1 MPAGPGFLAGG
12 GETGELMRAH
22 NWSETAIGSPESWPQ
37 SLKTVVR
44 LVLSS
49 SHPMLIWW
57 GPDLVQFYNDA
68 YFPTLIPDRH
78 PSALGQNG
86 QACWPEIWD
95 MVGPQ
100 IEQVMA
106 GLGPTWHE
114 NQLVPIIRN
123 GRLEDAYWT
132 YSFNPIDEPG
142 APNGVGGVLVVSQ
155 ETTALVL
162 AKQHRASDAERQRFL
177 FERAPGFTTILHGPD
192 LVFEFVN
199 ESYARLFGDRD
210 FIGRTV
216 REVFPDLAGQGFY
229 ELLERTYATGERYI
243 AKHIPIRLQAS
254 PDAGAEQFF
263 LDFIYEPVRDEA
275 GAVTGL
281 FIQGHDVTAAH
292 VAQQAMHARERRHEF
307 WIALDEA
314 LRHLADPRDI
324 MATAAERLGR
334 HLRAGRCGYSEIDP
348 TGRFITV
355 ERDWSDGTVP
365 TAAGRWGL
373 EDFPSTLT
381 ADYRAGRTVRMDD
394 VRSDPRVSPEAAAAY
409 VAVGIGA
416 QLTVPLV
423 KDGRLVAGLFV
434 HHARAHPWTDE
445 DETLVRVVAERT
457 WSSVERARAE
467 TLLRELNETL
477 EQRIAER
484 IEAARQSE
492 ARFRGIFD
500 STSQLI
506 GLFGLDG
513 TILEANCAAL
523 DAVGTETSA
532 VVGLPAW
539 DTAWFRRTPEAVAAL
554 KAAFPTVAA
563 GKFFHAE
570 FNLLLPDD
578 CVRSYDFSL
587 SPVRDEAGRVV
598 FIVAEGRDITGLR
611 AIEAHLR
618 QSQKIEAVG
627 QLTGG
632 IAHDFN
638 NMLQAVRSG
647 LELARRRVEGD
658 RARDA
663 LAFMDDAVK
672 GVDRAAA
679 LTQRLLAFARRQVL
693 DAKPV
698 MADALILGMVELI
711 QRVVG
716 SAITVRTRMDDGQWP
731 VMCDANQVENAIL
744 NLAINARDAMP
755 DGGILTLAT
764 RDVRLSSAEIADQDA
779 GQDEVE
785 PGDFVEISVTD
796 TGTGMTPEVLT
807 RAFEPFY
814 TTKPIGQGTGL
825 GLSQI
830 YGFVRQ
836 SGGLVRLESRQDR
849 GTTMRLFLPRH
860 LQDAAVQPTQAPAQE
875 EKSDGAGKVVVL
887 VEDTEGVRELIA
899 EALRELGYIVLD
911 AEDGPAALRLF
922 AGQMRVDILVTDVG
936 LPGMNGRQVAE
947 AARQRWPGLPVLF
960 ITGYAGSMLDGQLAP
975 GMEVIGKPFTL
986 DALAAQLG
994 RMVETSS
1001 GLPPT

>member
-1 MPAGPGFLAGG
+1 MQVGPGFLAGG
-12 GETGELMRAH
+12 GEMGGLMRAH
-22 NWSETAIGSPESWPQ
+22 DWSATALGSPESWPQ
-37 SLKTVVR
+37 SLKTTVR

-49 SHPMLIWW
+49 GHPMLIWW

-68 YFPTLIPDRH
+68 YLPSVIPDRH
-78 PSALGQNG
+78 PSALGQKG
-86 QACWPEIWD
+86 QECWLEIWD
-95 MVGPQ
+95 VVGPQ

-142 APNGVGGVLVVSQ
+142 APNGVGGVLLVSQ
-155 ETTALVL
+155 ETTAVVL
-162 AKQHRASDAERQRFL
+162 AEQRRAADAERQRFL
-177 FERAPGFTTILHGPD
+177 FERAPGFTTILRGPD

-199 ESYARLFGDRD
+199 ETYARMFGGRD

-216 REVFPDLAGQGFY
+216 REVFPDLAGQGYY
-229 ELLERTYATGERYI
+229 ELLERVYATGERFI
-243 AKHIPIRLQAS
+243 AEHTPIRLQAS
-254 PDAGAEQFF
+254 PDAGAEEFF
-263 LDFIYEPVRDEA
+263 LDFIYEPVRDET
-275 GAVTGL
+275 GEVSGL
-281 FIQGHDVTAAH
+281 FIHGHDVTAAH
-292 VAQQAMHARERRHEF
+292 VAHEAMRVRERRHEF

-314 LRHLADPRDI
+314 LRHLADPREV
-324 MATAAERLGR
+324 MATASERLGR

-348 TGRFITV
+348 TGIFITV
-355 ERDWSDGTVP
+355 ERDWTDGTLP
-365 TAAGRWGL
+365 TAAGRWRL

-381 ADYRAGRTVRMDD
+381 ADYRAGRTVRLDD
-394 VRSDPRVSPEAAAAY
+394 VRGDPRVSQAAAAAY
-409 VAVGIGA
+409 AAVGIGA
-416 QLTVPLV
+416 QLSVPLV

-434 HHARAHPWTDE
+434 HRARAHPWTDE
-445 DETLVRVVAERT
+445 DEALVRAVAERT
-457 WSSVERARAE
+457 WSEVERARAE
-467 TLLRELNETL
+467 TLLRELNATL
-477 EQRIAER
+477 EQRIEER

-500 STSQLI
+500 STYQLI
-506 GLFGLDG
+506 GLIGLDG
-513 TILEANCAAL
+513 TILEVNRAFL
-523 DAVGTETSA
+523 DAVGAETSA
-532 VVGLPAW
+532 VVGLPIW
-539 DTAWFRRTPEAVAAL
+539 DAAWFCRTPEAVAAL

-563 GKFFHAE
+563 GRFFRTE
-570 FNLLLPDD
+570 FHLLLPDD
-578 CVRSYDFSL
+578 RVRSYDFSL
-587 SPVRDEAGRVV
+587 SPGRDDADRVV
-598 FIVAEGRDITGLR
+598 FIVAEGRDITDLR
-611 AIEAHLR
+611 AMEAHLR
-618 QSQKIEAVG
+618 QSQKMEAVG

-638 NMLQAVRSG
+638 NMLQAIRSG
-647 LELARRRVEGD
+647 LEMARRRVEGD

-663 LAFMDDAVK
+663 LAFMGDAVK

-693 DAKPV
+693 NAKPV

-711 QRVVG
+711 QRIVG
-716 SAITVRTRMDDGQWP
+716 SAITVRTQMDDGQWP

-764 RDVRLSSAEIADQDA
+764 RDVRLSSAELA

-807 RAFEPFY
+807 HAFEPFY

-836 SGGLVRLESRQDR
+836 SGGLVRLESSPDR

-860 LQDAAVQPTQAPAQE
+860 LQGAAVQPTQAPSQDD
-875 EKSDGAGKVVVL
+875 KSEGAGKVVVL
-887 VEDTEGVRELIA
+887 VEDAEGVRELIA
-899 EALRELGYIVLD
+899 EALREQGYIVLD

-922 AGQMRVDILVTDVG
+922 AGHVRVDILVTDVG

-947 AARQRWPGLPVLF
+947 AARERWPGLPVLF
-960 ITGYAGSMLDGQLAP
+960 ITGYAGSMLDGQLAR
-975 GMEVIGKPFTL
+975 GMEVISKPFTL
-986 DALAAQLG
+986 DALAAKLG
-994 RMVETSS
+994 RMAETSS
-1001 GLPPT
+1001 SLPPT